1 LISKL
6 LLKSSMNNI
15 LITVR
20 VADRE
25 YRLNIE
31 REKEELVREAVKRI
45 NETIKRYAENYDF
58 KDKQDLLAMVVLQN
72 TIKAMELDLQ
82 VSFQQNQLAGKLI
95 EIDRLLTES
104 LSGK

>member
-1 LISKL
+1 
-6 LLKSSMNNI
+6 MNNI

>member
-1 LISKL
+1 MFEAFLHFIWKYQLYST
-6 LLKSSMNNI
+6 S
-15 LITVR
+15 
-20 VADRE
+20 
-25 YRLNIE
+25 
-31 REKEELVREAVKRI
+31 LVTEAVKRI

>member
-1 LISKL
+1 MKYFQIIL
-6 LLKSSMNNI
+6 MNNI

-82 VSFQQNQLAGKLI
+82 VSFQQNQLASKLI

>member
-1 LISKL
+1 
-6 LLKSSMNNI
+6 MNNI

-82 VSFQQNQLAGKLI
+82 VSFQQNQLASKLI

>member
-1 LISKL
+1 
-6 LLKSSMNNI
+6 MNNI

-58 KDKQDLLAMVVLQN
+58 KDKQDL
-72 TIKAMELDLQ
+72 
-82 VSFQQNQLAGKLI
+82 
-95 EIDRLLTES
+95 
-104 LSGK
+104 

>member
-1 LISKL
+1 
-6 LLKSSMNNI
+6 MNNI

-82 VSFQQNQLAGKLI
+82 VSFQQNQLASKLI

-104 LSGK
+104 L

>member
-1 LISKL
+1 
-6 LLKSSMNNI
+6 MDHI

-31 REKEELVREAVKRI
+31 RKKEELVRESAKRI
-45 NETIKRYAENYDF
+45 NETIKKYAENYDF

-72 TIKAMELDLQ
+72 TIKAMELDEQ
-82 VSFQQNQLAGKLI
+82 VSFQQNQLAGKLV
-95 EIDRLLTES
+95 EINRILTES
-104 LSGK
+104 LSKQ

>member
-1 LISKL
+1 
-6 LLKSSMNNI
+6 MDNI

-31 REKEELVREAVKRI
+31 RRKEELVREAAKRI
-45 NETIKRYAENYDF
+45 NETIKKYAENYDF

-72 TIKAMELDLQ
+72 TIKAMELDEQ

-95 EIDRLLTES
+95 EINRILTES
-104 LSGK
+104 LSKQ

>member
-1 LISKL
+1 
-6 LLKSSMNNI
+6 MDNI

-31 REKEELVREAVKRI
+31 RRKEELVREAAKRI
-45 NETIKRYAENYDF
+45 NETIKKYAENYDF

-72 TIKAMELDLQ
+72 TIKAMELDEQ
-82 VSFQQNQLAGKLI
+82 VSFQQNQLAGKLV
-95 EIDRLLTES
+95 EINRILTES
-104 LSGK
+104 LSKQ

>member
-1 LISKL
+1 
-6 LLKSSMNNI
+6 MNNI

-95 EIDRLLTES
+95 EIDRTPYRKFVRQIVRHNVL
-104 LSGK
+104 

>member
-1 LISKL
+1 MKYFQIIL
-6 LLKSSMNNI
+6 MNNI